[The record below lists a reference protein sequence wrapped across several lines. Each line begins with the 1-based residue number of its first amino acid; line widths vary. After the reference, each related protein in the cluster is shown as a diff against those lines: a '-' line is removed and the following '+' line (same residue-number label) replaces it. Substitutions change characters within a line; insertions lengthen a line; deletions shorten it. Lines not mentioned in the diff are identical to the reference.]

1 MKRLKNIENTIKLE
15 FSINV
20 NVSFTM
26 ENEIV
31 NGVVHPS
38 QCAFKRQFAFH
49 QPDQAYKKSWGHW
62 TDNDLDNNSVNNS
75 YYNPDNDPDNNVD
88 NNLDTNPDI
97 YAIKSFFPQHM
108 LPVAP
113 EKTKPLNIKNLCWNG
128 VVLHTSLMECS
139 G

>member
-49 QPDQAYKKSWGHW
+49 QPD
-62 TDNDLDNNSVNNS
+62 
-75 YYNPDNDPDNNVD
+75 
-88 NNLDTNPDI
+88 
-97 YAIKSFFPQHM
+97 
-108 LPVAP
+108 
-113 EKTKPLNIKNLCWNG
+113 
-128 VVLHTSLMECS
+128 
-139 G
+139 